1 MREVFELDVYRLA
14 EDLSDLIWYAFDEW
28 APKAQHTIGYQIIR
42 SSDSIAANIAEGY
55 GRYTPADRK
64 RFYHYAR
71 GSFEETKA
79 WLRKL
84 IRREVVSGKSVQKYT
99 QIINEL
105 GPNLNAFI
113 GSTDIEVTKK

>member
-1 MREVFELDVYRLA
+1 MKEVFELDVYRLA
-14 EDLSDLIWYAFDEW
+14 EELSDLVWYAFDEW
-28 APKAQHTIGYQIIR
+28 EPKVQHTIGYQIIR

-64 RFYHYAR
+64 KFYRYAR

-84 IRREVVSGKSVQKYT
+84 IRRQVVSRESVQEYT
-99 QIINEL
+99 DIINEL
-105 GPNLNAFI
+105 GPKLNAFI
-113 GSTDIEVTKK
+113 RSTDIDSEQK